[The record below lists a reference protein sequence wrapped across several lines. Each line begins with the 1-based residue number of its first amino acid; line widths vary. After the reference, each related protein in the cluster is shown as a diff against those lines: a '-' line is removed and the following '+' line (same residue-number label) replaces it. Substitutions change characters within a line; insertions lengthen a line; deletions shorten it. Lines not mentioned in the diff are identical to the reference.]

1 MQAINLCKQYLSC
14 IANGDLSGVM
24 SLFTANALAVAP
36 LGGSMGAEEFHRQ
49 FFAEVRQ
56 SRTRVLNIFSTVDD
70 LSAVALHFSH
80 SWLLANGGSIDFEGV
95 NIFEL
100 DAASRRFARL
110 AILYDSA
117 PLRYHL
123 TEGPA

>member
-1 MQAINLCKQYLSC
+1 MQAIALCKQYQSC
-14 IANGDLSGVM
+14 VANGDLSGVL
-24 SLFTANALAVAP
+24 SLFTADALVVAP
-36 LGGSMGAEEFHRQ
+36 LDGTMGVEEFHRQ
-49 FFAEVRQ
+49 FFARVRR

-100 DAASRRFARL
+100 DAASRRFAKL
-110 AILYDSA
+110 AILYDST
-117 PLRYHL
+117 PLRRHL
-123 TEGPA
+123 TEGTG